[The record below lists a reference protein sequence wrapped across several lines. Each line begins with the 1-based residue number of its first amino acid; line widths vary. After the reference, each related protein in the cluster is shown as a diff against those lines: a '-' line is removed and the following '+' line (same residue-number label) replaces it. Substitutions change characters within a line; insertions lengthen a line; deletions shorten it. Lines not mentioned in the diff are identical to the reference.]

1 MQIAGTKQTSSSSLI
16 EDCCYSSSHTINLST
31 TSFPPKKDYNLAFHS
46 FSPAVNKPS
55 FLRLTSERKSNQ
67 RTMSTPTITFVRHAQ
82 GFHNLST
89 ANHSMRDPLLTDLG
103 KTQCQTLHDKF
114 PYSSEVDCIVASPLK
129 RTIYTAMYSFPAK
142 TKELGII
149 TLPDVQETSDL
160 PCDTGSDKK
169 DILTEFANK
178 GVQLDLHLL
187 TDDWHSKKGRSAPEQ
202 DAIETR
208 TRDARKWLK
217 ARKEKHIV
225 VVVC

>member
-1 MQIAGTKQTSSSSLI
+1 MT
-16 EDCCYSSSHTINLST
+16 
-31 TSFPPKKDYNLAFHS
+31 
-46 FSPAVNKPS
+46 
-55 FLRLTSERKSNQ
+55 
-67 RTMSTPTITFVRHAQ
+67 TPTITFIRHAQ

-89 ANHSMRDPLLTDLG
+89 ANHTIRDPLLTDLG

-129 RTIYTAMYSFPAK
+129 RTIYTAMYSFPVKA
-142 TKELGII
+142 KELGII
-149 TLPDVQETSDL
+149 ALPDVQETSDL
-160 PCDTGSDKK
+160 PCDTGSDKE

-202 DAIETR
+202 EAIETR

-225 VVVC
+225 VVVCCDCMPVLGLGLTLSQTHGGVLHYLTEDWTDHAKFEV